1 MANVNSLR
9 GEERREREEE
19 GGRGE
24 GERGRMEVRD
34 RRRENGR
41 QRGRDVRELLTLTLQ
56 QYLGDGEE
64 RIPPYWG
71 P

>member
-9 GEERREREEE
+9 GEERRR
-19 GGRGE
+19 E
-24 GERGRMEVRD
+24 GERKAERKG
-34 RRRENGR
+34 GK
-41 QRGRDVRELLTLTLQ
+41 ELLTLTLQ

>member
-19 GGRGE
+19 GGEERREKERRTERRE
-24 GERGRMEVRD
+24 GERKAERKG
-34 RRRENGR
+34 GK
-41 QRGRDVRELLTLTLQ
+41 ELSTLTLQ